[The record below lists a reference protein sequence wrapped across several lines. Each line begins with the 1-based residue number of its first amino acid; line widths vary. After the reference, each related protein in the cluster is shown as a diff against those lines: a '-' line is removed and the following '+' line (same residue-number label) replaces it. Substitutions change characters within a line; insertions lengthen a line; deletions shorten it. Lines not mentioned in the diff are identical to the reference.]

1 MCQYAKKTVEQ
12 ILDIMIIKYWRFFKN
27 FTFGLS
33 LATAAAEL
41 SRLIGLFYTVFQK
54 KHVTTF
60 LMIS

>member
-1 MCQYAKKTVEQ
+1 MIYVPIRKKNCRTDFRYYDNK
-12 ILDIMIIKYWRFFKN
+12 ILAIFKN

-54 KHVTTF
+54 N
-60 LMIS
+60 M